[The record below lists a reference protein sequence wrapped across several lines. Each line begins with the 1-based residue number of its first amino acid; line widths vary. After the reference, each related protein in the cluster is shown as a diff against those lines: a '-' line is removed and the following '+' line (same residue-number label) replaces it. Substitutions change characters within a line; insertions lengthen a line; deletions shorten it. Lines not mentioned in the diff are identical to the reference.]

1 MSGQTDSQ
9 VDASLTQVA
18 KSHFSAPVP
27 RKTIATF
34 ISDYEFE
41 IEYECDFRISKQL
54 RFQRSRS
61 SLLLTIRYTLLDG
74 VVCSIVGYFYE
85 SRRILASP

>member
-9 VDASLTQVA
+9 VSASLTQVA

-34 ISDYEFE
+34 ISHYEFE
-41 IEYECDFRISKQL
+41 IEYEYDQSNFKTATFSAPSFLPVADQ
-54 RFQRSRS
+54 
-61 SLLLTIRYTLLDG
+61 
-74 VVCSIVGYFYE
+74 
-85 SRRILASP
+85 